1 MPGHDVKST
10 VRLRHRPWHCS
21 KRDDINPWSS
31 KLFSCLP
38 LSLSSSH
45 IFASIHLSPIRPR
58 PRLSPSSHSGSQL
71 AFVATMGFGGAAL
84 KFGSTAL
91 YALEFG
97 CAAVVLGIYSYF
109 LAVEADRDAR
119 IPTWQKAVT
128 GLSGA
133 VVLYTIFAVLLT
145 CCLGGKVRTTPSRV
159 RWKPC

>member
-1 MPGHDVKST
+1 
-10 VRLRHRPWHCS
+10 
-21 KRDDINPWSS
+21 
-31 KLFSCLP
+31 
-38 LSLSSSH
+38 
-45 IFASIHLSPIRPR
+45 
-58 PRLSPSSHSGSQL
+58 
-71 AFVATMGFGGAAL
+71 MGFGGAAL

-145 CCLGGKVRTTPSRV
+145 CCLGGKVSTTKCLMYDGNHANSLHRKSLPSSASSSTFSAAV
-159 RWKPC
+159 P